1 VKYGNGYRYRVD
13 KIGRCRSMEEYLMEF
28 VEMYIESNYDGFAMD
43 WKTGLEVDH
52 VQIQYFSPISD
63 TKY

>member
-1 VKYGNGYRYRVD
+1 
-13 KIGRCRSMEEYLMEF
+13 MEF
-28 VEMYIESNYDGFAMD
+28 VEMYIENNYDGFAMD

-52 VQIQYFSPISD
+52 VQLQYFSPISD